1 LGNISLSREILL
13 HLWEKLTIRLK
24 QIPITC
30 NGISEALIT
39 KIAIVEEKKQNLKKI
54 NRIIIVSA
62 LVLVVS
68 LILLLKII
76 L

>member
-1 LGNISLSREILL
+1 MEF
-13 HLWEKLTIRLK
+13 LK
-24 QIPITC
+24 H
-30 NGISEALIT
+30 LIT